1 LLIVI
6 IFVSRLLWF
15 VDAPYHAE
23 PRTTGFYFF
32 FPLHRPGENQIQS
45 RRNNRLITATAPE
58 KLNSRGMSNFSATPN
73 FRQFQGLIHLSLVEV
88 RENHCGRP
96 QVSSLSDGH
105 LNHQDGDFSSQ
116 HRYVPSTFRHMCLAY
131 YYAVLVDHYSGY
143 PRTLCPCI

>member
-45 RRNNRLITATAPE
+45 RRNNRLITATVPE

-88 RENHCGRP
+88 RENTVVAHKFHHF
-96 QVSSLSDGH
+96 QTVTSTIKTE
-105 LNHQDGDFSSQ
+105 
-116 HRYVPSTFRHMCLAY
+116 TFRVNTGMFR
-131 YYAVLVDHYSGY
+131 VLSVICASLI
-143 PRTLCPCI
+143 TMQFW